1 MKAKFFVCICVTL
14 LSFSTFSILAA
25 SPQITKSSQTEI
37 QTKIHSVENGLK
49 TGIQV
54 EGQNAFGMNIID
66 RMKYYKVPGLS
77 IAIIN
82 DGKIEW
88 EKAYNIASKN
98 VVTTKTIFQAGSISK
113 PISAVVALSLVE
125 KNQVNLDQ
133 NVNNILRTWKVPDNE
148 YTETE
153 KVTLRRLL
161 SHTAGLNV
169 HGFEG
174 YSSSLEKQDLP
185 TIIQILNGEKPGQ
198 TMKSINEI
206 LEFIHFVLKEL
217 QE

>member
-1 MKAKFFVCICVTL
+1 M
-14 LSFSTFSILAA
+14 FSGLAA
-25 SPQITKSSQTEI
+25 SPQISTSTQTEI
-37 QTKIHSVENGLK
+37 QKNIHSVENGLK

-54 EGQNAFGMNIID
+54 EGKNAQGMNILD

-82 DGKIEW
+82 HGKIEW
-88 EKAYNIASKN
+88 EKAYNVTSKN
-98 VVTTKTIFQAGSISK
+98 KVTTKTLFQAGSISK

-125 KNQVNLDQ
+125 KNQINLDQ

-148 YTETE
+148 YTVTE

-161 SHTAGLNV
+161 SHTAGLTV

-174 YSSSLEKQDLP
+174 YSSSLEKKDLP
-185 TIIQILNGEKPGQ
+185 TIIQTLNGEKPANNPPIEPDNIPGVY
-198 TMKSINEI
+198 SGRNER
-206 LEFIHFVLKEL
+206 LFLSESER
-217 QE
+217 